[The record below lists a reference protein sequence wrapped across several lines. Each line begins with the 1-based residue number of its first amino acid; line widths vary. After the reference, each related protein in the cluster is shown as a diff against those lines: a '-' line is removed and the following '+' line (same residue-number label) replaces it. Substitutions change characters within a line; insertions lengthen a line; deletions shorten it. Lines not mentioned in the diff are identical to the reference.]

1 MTLLALL
8 DLVGSGGTGLEACV
22 MGEGATVLVAEFL
35 LVSAVILE
43 VVFLCC
49 CGDDDALEADAVVG
63 GNPRVTEEA
72 AGVFGIG
79 GLGKSS
85 PKQYSHKFD

>member
-8 DLVGSGGTGLEACV
+8 DLVGSAGMGLEACV

-49 CGDDDALEADAVVG
+49 CGGDDILVADAAVVED
-63 GNPRVTEEA
+63 PRVTKEA

-79 GLGKSS
+79 GFGKLS
-85 PKQYSHKFD
+85 PNTVHP